1 MLLFGFRCCLA
12 VRSQFDAHNQNDLI
26 LETGQQKRDFPGD
39 KPKKELPDC
48 YDIAKAT
55 YPGGCDP
62 EQSGFACYSKERV
75 FQDVP
80 VHWACSKEL
89 DQTDISDEKCP
100 LRPWHFKGEANGKH
114 LNFTAPAGI
123 YAGACQFS
131 LLPPEGESTKAA
143 TTPEKA
149 KVVATTPGEP
159 TVAATT
165 PEQSTEAATTP
176 EKPSVVATT
185 LEESTKAA
193 TTPEQSTKAAT
204 TPEQSTKAATTLEE
218 STKAAT
224 TLEESTKAATT
235 PEQSTK
241 AATTPEQLTD
251 DATTPMQP
259 ESGPTTVKSGAAS
272 NSVGSLLTTIFGLTL
287 CSLH

>member
-1 MLLFGFRCCLA
+1 MLLFGFRCCPA

-26 LETGQQKRDFPGD
+26 LESGQQKRDFPGD

-131 LLPPEGESTKAA
+131 LLPPEEESTKAA

-149 KVVATTPGEP
+149 KVVATTTGER
-159 TVAATT
+159 TVAATTPQKPTAPQKPTEVATTPEQPTEGATT

-176 EKPSVVATT
+176 EKSSVVATT
-185 LEESTKAA
+185 LEE
-193 TTPEQSTKAAT
+193 STKAAT

-224 TLEESTKAATT
+224 T
-235 PEQSTK
+235 
-241 AATTPEQLTD
+241 PEQLTD
-251 DATTPMQP
+251 DTTTPMQP
-259 ESGPTTVKSGAAS
+259 ESGPTTLKSGAAS
-272 NSVGSLLTTIFGLTL
+272 NSVGSLLTTIFGLSL
-287 CSLH
+287 YSLH

>member
-149 KVVATTPGEP
+149 KMVATTPGEP
-159 TVAATT
+159 TVVATTPEQPTEGATT
-165 PEQSTEAATTP
+165 PEQSTEAVTTP

-193 TTPEQSTKAAT
+193 TTPER
-204 TPEQSTKAATTLEE
+204 P
-218 STKAAT
+218 TKAAT

-235 PEQSTK
+235 PEPTN

-251 DATTPMQP
+251 DTTTP

-272 NSVGSLLTTIFGLTL
+272 NSVGSLLTTIFGLSL
-287 CSLH
+287 YSLH

>member
-1 MLLFGFRCCLA
+1 MFTSLPVWMLLFGFRCCLA

-149 KVVATTPGEP
+149 KMVATTPGEP
-159 TVAATT
+159 TVVATTPEQPTEGATT
-165 PEQSTEAATTP
+165 PEQSTEAVTTP

-193 TTPEQSTKAAT
+193 TTPER
-204 TPEQSTKAATTLEE
+204 P
-218 STKAAT
+218 TKAAT

-235 PEQSTK
+235 PEPTN

-251 DATTPMQP
+251 DTTTP

-272 NSVGSLLTTIFGLTL
+272 NSVGSLLTTIFGLSL
-287 CSLH
+287 YSLH

>member
-12 VRSQFDAHNQNDLI
+12 VRSQFDAHTQNDLI

-131 LLPPEGESTKAA
+131 LLPPEEESTKAA

-149 KVVATTPGEP
+149 KVVATTTGEP

-165 PEQSTEAATTP
+165 PEQSTKAATTP

-204 TPEQSTKAATTLEE
+204 TLEE
-218 STKAAT
+218 
-224 TLEESTKAATT
+224 
-235 PEQSTK
+235 STK

-251 DATTPMQP
+251 DTTTPMQP
-259 ESGPTTVKSGAAS
+259 ESGPTTVKNGAAS

-287 CSLH
+287 YSLH